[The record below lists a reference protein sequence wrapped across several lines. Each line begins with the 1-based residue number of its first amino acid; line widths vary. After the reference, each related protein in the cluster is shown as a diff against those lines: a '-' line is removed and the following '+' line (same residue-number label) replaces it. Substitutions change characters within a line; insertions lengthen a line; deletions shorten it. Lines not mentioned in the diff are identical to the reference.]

1 MAKKPAHPLEILAQM
16 ELDVQAAGHTLPE
29 EAAVAEQWVGLSY
42 KVGDVEFVTTMD
54 QVSEVVPGATLAT
67 VPRTQSWL
75 RGIANVRGRLL
86 TVIDLQDFL
95 GLEPVNADQ
104 YSRLIVINN
113 EHLSCCLL
121 VSRLQG
127 FRHFDPVGD
136 SCDPGEIKQGW
147 ASYISG
153 ALCKGSKKWLV
164 FDADKLVDE
173 KEFLNAAA

>member
-1 MAKKPAHPLEILAQM
+1 MSSQHAHPLEILSQM
-16 ELDVQAAGHTLPE
+16 EQDVVAADNSLPE

-42 KVGDVEFVTTMD
+42 KVGDMEFVTTME
-54 QVSEVVPGATLAT
+54 QVSEVVPSASLSI

-95 GLEPVNADQ
+95 GMEPVVADQ
-104 YSRLIVINN
+104 YSPHIVNKKD
-113 EHLSCCLL
+113 HHTSCFF

-136 SCDPGEIKQGW
+136 SCETGELNPEW
-147 ASYISG
+147 AGYISG
-153 ALCKGSKKWLV
+153 ALSKGKQKWLV

-173 KEFLNAAA
+173 KGFLNAAA

>member
-1 MAKKPAHPLEILAQM
+1 MSKKQAHPLELLAQM
-16 ELDVQAAGHTLPE
+16 ERDVQAAGHSLPE
-29 EAAVAEQWVGLSY
+29 EAVVAEQWVGLSY
-42 KVGDVEFVTTMD
+42 KVGDMEFVTTME
-54 QVSEVVPGATLAT
+54 QVSEVVPGALLAT

-95 GLEPVNADQ
+95 GLEPVITDQ

-136 SCDPGEIKQGW
+136 SCDPGEIKQRW
-147 ASYISG
+147 ADYISG
-153 ALCKGSKKWLV
+153 ALCKGSQKWLV

-173 KEFLNAAA
+173 KGFLNAAA